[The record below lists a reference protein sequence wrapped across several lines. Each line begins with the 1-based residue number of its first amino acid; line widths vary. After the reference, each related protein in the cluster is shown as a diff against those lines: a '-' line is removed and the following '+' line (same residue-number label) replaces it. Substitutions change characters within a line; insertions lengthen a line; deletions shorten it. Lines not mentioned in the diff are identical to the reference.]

1 MSKNS
6 SYYLVFFQLFFVGYL
21 SAQCSSFGYL
31 LDATGFNCSESKGEI
46 CFVTNFDLI
55 GNPFACDGAVVEI
68 EYPTGSFMPTTLGEF
83 VVHNSNATVTVLRYV
98 TEILTVT
105 SDQIT
110 CFEGELLIPETMFNV
125 RILSPDDLTEV
136 IEVSSFL
143 VDDLVEVGEP
153 DETTLLSD
161 LILPGGDLLPVADAA
176 FNGQRI
182 LVAGKLIVDV
192 DYFFGQGANG
202 GGLNNITFL
211 PDASIETQEG
221 QSIEL
226 EFLRSNLQGCPGEGR
241 WEGVI
246 INDGGSIVRLDRSSI
261 DGAKIGVNMRDD
273 ASLRLVYS
281 SLSNHQRGISSI
293 GDIPRTINIF
303 TPPNIPA
310 RPTIFNCDYGME
322 LENVE
327 APFLEYI
334 NFKKNE
340 TGLRLTNLNT
350 FFARHLLFEDNET
363 GISGGEN
370 LETFSLY
377 NSDLLGGFTGID
389 LRFYSSFSLIDND
402 IEDCNIAVRLLDNRI
417 NSRGIIVDNFIRSAY
432 NIFAVHRPGTM
443 FVSGNDMGAD
453 AYNFA
458 IFGNFG
464 GNHRWV
470 IRDNPVLFAG
480 LNAPAFGNTV
490 LMGTEK
496 VVIADNSSMI
506 ADDGPS
512 IVLSG
517 GSNSTI
523 ENNNLFAGKEGIIM
537 NGSSMNTISC
547 NIVDGDVGMEV
558 LNNCSGADIK
568 GNDFSYS
575 GQQNLNYGN
584 DDNTMAI
591 SSVQEYKGNIFAE
604 SLPTMEV
611 ATHFGDVFGVN
622 FSKYLVNSN
631 NVQGGS
637 LFPYFL
643 ALTDDWFEGASTESE
658 DYICPD
664 EMLITSPDQGRLIK
678 ASLTDYLSYPYLND
692 VYGINAA
699 SVVELSGARHRL
711 DLLEGGV
718 LFSEVLNNEA
728 TNLNSSYAPIID
740 EWNDFYGGIANL
752 DNIPNRA
759 LDLINLERE
768 THDLLKLSDVE
779 ETQLINYQ
787 SVYQALEEMLFDTE
801 AVLDLTAEGE
811 VYFDEDNYQLRQVLV
826 SQLIAN
832 QTQLDALLTTKELAL
847 AAFLP
852 MIQNANEDVDTE
864 NLLPYEVKKAV
875 NTIALKQLGDNDI
888 TEEDLNNLREYANL
902 CAAEGGEGV
911 YLARAILT
919 QYTAEVD
926 FSYDDECL
934 ITQTEK
940 QFVTQNVVT
949 STGRATIYPNP
960 TLAESVLKLPVN
972 HNFKGVEVVD
982 VNGRRLLK
990 KELDEKILEVSLN
1003 EDFWLSGT
1011 YFVHLLNEDEVVYLK
1026 LIVQ

>member
-21 SAQCSSFGYL
+21 SAQRSSFGYL

-293 GDIPRTINIF
+293 GSIPRTINIF

-370 LETFSLY
+370 LEAFSLY

-402 IEDCNIAVRLLDNRI
+402 IEDCNTAVRLLDNRI

-591 SSVQEYKGNIFAE
+591 SSVQEYKGNIFAN
-604 SLPTMEV
+604 SSPNSPV
-611 ATHFGDVFGVN
+611 AEHFGSDFEVDFSLYKVN
-622 FSKYLVNSN
+622 QN
-631 NVQGGS
+631 NVQGGT
-637 LFPYFL
+637 LFPYFVSN
-643 ALTDDWFEGASTESE
+643 ADYWFEGTGNNE
-658 DYICPD
+658 DYDCP
-664 EMLITSPDQGRLIK
+664 EGVIAPSPDNEKLMK
-678 ASLTDYLSYPYLND
+678 ASVTEFLSVPFLNEFYGSD
-692 VYGINAA
+692 VA
-699 SVVELSGARHRL
+699 SVVELQGARHRL
-711 DLLEGGV
+711 SLEEEQISLAGLINSEITNPMSNYAGIFNEWLTEIGDPGQIPSRALDVLNAENSFRDIIQLSTTEELELIDNAVDLRTLETMLSSSEPVLDVSEAGEVMFNLENYQERQGFLSDLV
-718 LFSEVLNNEA
+718 STHAQADDLFSE
-728 TNLNSSYAPIID
+728 
-740 EWNDFYGGIANL
+740 
-752 DNIPNRA
+752 
-759 LDLINLERE
+759 
-768 THDLLKLSDVE
+768 
-779 ETQLINYQ
+779 
-787 SVYQALEEMLFDTE
+787 QALIL
-801 AVLDLTAEGE
+801 
-811 VYFDEDNYQLRQVLV
+811 
-826 SQLIAN
+826 
-832 QTQLDALLTTKELAL
+832 
-847 AAFLP
+847 
-852 MIQNANEDVDTE
+852 QNAIPALELYNGNVDPE
-864 NLLPYEVKKAV
+864 GLLPYEVKKEV
-875 NTIALKQLGDNDI
+875 NAIALKQLADNSY
-888 TEEDLNNLREYANL
+888 TLSSQEVSDLELYANL
-902 CAAEGGEGV
+902 CAAKGGDGV

-919 QYTAEVD
+919 QYLGVANFD
-926 FSYDDECL
+926 YKDECL
-934 ITQTEK
+934 PKEEEK
-940 QFVTQNVVT
+940 DISIGAPTHLVLQANIF
-949 STGRATIYPNP
+949 PNP
-960 TLAESVLKLPVN
+960 TNSESIVRLPNN
-972 HNFKGVEVVD
+972 HNFETLLVVD
-982 VNGRRLLK
+982 VNGRKMLSRS
-990 KELDEKILEVSLN
+990 LDNEVFEVGIN
-1003 EDFWLSGT
+1003 QDWWLPGT
-1011 YFVHLLNEDEVVYLK
+1011 YFVSLLREDEIVHLK
-1026 LIVQ
+1026 LIIQ